1 MKRRCF
7 RSTALQILIARTDGQ
22 RSLEMLAV
30 CVEAVGP
37 ERSSLIHS
45 THRFVS
51 RVPWH
56 FDLIVLNDVLLD
68 NGVAGAQRRG
78 LLDSARIEVGLR
90 DETVVA
96 WNMRCGL
103 GCADCQLVVLVGLGL
118 GLPWQFRSWVVA
130 VGAERFLILSV
141 EVAALRRISLAI
153 IAPQRALRYSHW
165 RGHLLLVCHLRVALP
180 MGG

>member
-1 MKRRCF
+1 M
-7 RSTALQILIARTDGQ
+7 S
-22 RSLEMLAV
+22 RSLEMLAG

-56 FDLIVLNDVLLD
+56 FNLIVLNDVLLD

-78 LLDSARIEVGLR
+78 LLDGARVEVGLR

-96 WNMRCGL
+96 WNMRRGF
-103 GCADCQLVVLVGLGL
+103 GCADSQLVVLIGLGL
-118 GLPWQFRSWVVA
+118 GLPWQFRSWVMA
-130 VGAERFLILSV
+130 VGAE
-141 EVAALRRISLAI
+141 
-153 IAPQRALRYSHW
+153 
-165 RGHLLLVCHLRVALP
+165 
-180 MGG
+180 